1 MGFGALGGFEYM
13 AILAGETRAPARSVT
28 RSVFIAAPV
37 IALMFVLGTS
47 TVVAYVPNSAI
58 DLIGPVAQVLRIGY
72 GPFGIAT
79 PLVTMA
85 ILMTLAMRVGQASVA
100 FTAVTRL
107 PMVAGWD
114 HMLPAWFSR
123 LHATYKTPVN
133 SIMLVGAS
141 SFGTASLSLI
151 GVAQAE
157 AFQLVFNAS
166 GIFYALTY
174 VVMFAIPLFG
184 LRAVTPRP
192 PMWLRLASLSGLLMT
207 VLYIVLSVFPI
218 IKVEST
224 STFTLKITMM
234 VVAMNLVGIG
244 ILLSASQRSAA
255 AAPKAHVS

>member
-1 MGFGALGGFEYM
+1 
-13 AILAGETRAPARSVT
+13 
-28 RSVFIAAPV
+28 
-37 IALMFVLGTS
+37 
-47 TVVAYVPNSAI
+47 VVAYVPTNDI

-72 GPFGIAT
+72 GPFGVAT
-79 PLVTMA
+79 PLVTVA

-123 LHATYKTPVN
+123 LHTTYKTPVN

-141 SFGTASLSLI
+141 SFGIASLSLI
-151 GVAQAE
+151 GVGQAE

-166 GIFYALTY
+166 GIFYALCY

-184 LRAVTPRP
+184 LRGITPRP

-218 IKVEST
+218 IKVESV
-224 STFTLKITMM
+224 STFALKITMM

-244 ILLSASQRSAA
+244 ILLSARQRSAA
-255 AAPKAHVS
+255 ALTRQRAS